1 MNADQGLALELHD
14 IRIELANG
22 ARVVDGVTL
31 SVRAG
36 EIVGLVGE
44 SGSGKTTTAL
54 SIFGYTGSGLRCVG
68 GDVVLAGEALADTA
82 SCRRARG
89 RLVSYV
95 PQNPGTAL
103 NPSLRIGAAID
114 DIIHDRG
121 HDDDRRARLLQSVEL
136 PGDRQF
142 ALRFPHQL
150 SGGQQQRVCIA
161 GAIGTKPSLVVL
173 DEPTTGL
180 DVITQDRILKELLRL
195 RDEEH
200 VAMLYITHDL
210 AVAAQIADT
219 IAVMYAGELVEH
231 GPAADVLRDPRHP
244 YTRGLMAS
252 TPDHLRGRKLEVMRG
267 IAVGVGEHP
276 LGCSFAP
283 RCTQA
288 QPDCVTEHPALHGE
302 IPGRLVRC
310 PEWRSTPPMRWSG
323 ESSTSAPERPQE
335 PAAVILEVESL
346 RVEYQG
352 RRGASVAVQDVSFQL
367 ERSGCLA
374 LVGES
379 GSGKT
384 TIARVIAG
392 LHPMASGRVVLDGRP
407 MAALARKRSTEQRR
421 RVQIVFQNPMEA
433 LNPRY
438 SVEATIARPAHV
450 LRGLNAKD
458 ASAEVA
464 RLLDAVRLPAGL
476 AKRYPRELS
485 GGECQRVA
493 IARALAANPEVL
505 VCDEVTSAL
514 DVSVQAVVLDL
525 LRDLR
530 ASLGLAIVFIT
541 HDLGVVAT
549 VADRVLVLQN
559 GVICEEDATHV
570 VLSEPRHEYTKS
582 LLAAAPSLSAS
593 IEAWESGA
601 SLRTVDQVLLRGEAS
616 AAS

>member
-1 MNADQGLALELHD
+1 MTTLEPTALELHD
-14 IRIELANG
+14 IRIELSNG
-22 ARVVDGVTL
+22 ACVVDGVNL
-31 SVRAG
+31 SVKAG

-54 SIFGYTGSGLRCVG
+54 SIFGYTGSGLRSVG
-68 GDVVLAGEALADTA
+68 GSVVLGGETLHSPVDF
-82 SCRRARG
+82 RHARG

-114 DIIHDRG
+114 DIL
-121 HDDDRRARLLQSVEL
+121 RAGGNDSSNRSALFESVEL

-161 GAIGTKPSLVVL
+161 GAIASKPTLVVL

-180 DVITQDRILKELLRL
+180 DVITQDHILKELLRL

-219 IAVMYAGELVEH
+219 IAVMYAGELVEY
-231 GPAADVLRDPRHP
+231 GPAAQVLRDPRHP

-252 TPDHLRGRKLEVMRG
+252 TPDHLRGRRLEVMKG
-267 IAVGVGEHP
+267 IAVGIGERP
-276 LGCSFAP
+276 AGCSFAP
-283 RCTQA
+283 RCTQSM
-288 QPDCVTEHPALHGE
+288 PTCETVHPVLNEE
-302 IPGRLVRC
+302 IAGRLVRC
-310 PEWRSTPPMRWSG
+310 PEWRRTPPMEWTAQVHT
-323 ESSTSAPERPQE
+323 TSDD
-335 PAAVILEVESL
+335 PATQKSPTVLEVEHL
-346 RVEYQG
+346 RAEYSG
-352 RRGASVAVQDVSFQL
+352 KRGANVAVEDVSFAL

-392 LHPMASGRVVLDGRP
+392 LHPIASGRVVLDDES
-407 MAALARKRSTEQRR
+407 MASYARKRTMEQRR
-421 RVQIVFQNPMEA
+421 RIQIIFQNPVEA

-438 SVEATIARPAHV
+438 SVEGAIARPAQL
-450 LRGLNAKD
+450 LRGLNAKQ
-458 ASAEVA
+458 AKAEVA
-464 RLLDAVRLPAGL
+464 RLLEAVRLPAGL
-476 AKRYPRELS
+476 ARRYPRELS

-493 IARALAANPEVL
+493 IARALAANPDVL
-505 VCDEVTSAL
+505 ICDEVTSAL

-525 LRDLR
+525 LRELR
-530 ASLGLAIVFIT
+530 KELGLAIVFIT

-549 VADRVLVLQN
+549 VADRVLVLEH
-559 GVICEEDATHV
+559 GVICEEDNTRA
-570 VLSEPRHEYTKS
+570 VLNNPRHEYTRA

-593 IEAWESGA
+593 IEAWESEIGLQA
-601 SLRTVDQVLLRGEAS
+601 TTD
-616 AAS
+616 AAIGGGS

>member
-1 MNADQGLALELHD
+1 MTPRETNALELHD

-22 ARVVDGVTL
+22 ACVVDGVNL

-68 GDVVLAGEALADTA
+68 GDVVLDGQSLDSDAAF
-82 SCRRARG
+82 RKARG

-103 NPSLRIGAAID
+103 NPSLRIGVAID
-114 DIIHDRG
+114 DILRAGG
-121 HDDDRRARLLQSVEL
+121 HGSSNPSALFQSVEL

-142 ALRFPHQL
+142 VLRFPHQL

-161 GAIGTKPSLVVL
+161 GAIASKPTLVVL

-180 DVITQDRILKELLRL
+180 DVITQDHILKELLRL

-210 AVAAQIADT
+210 AVAAQISDT
-219 IAVMYAGELVEH
+219 IAVMYAGELVEY
-231 GPAADVLRDPRHP
+231 GPAAQVLRDPRHP

-252 TPDHLRGRKLEVMRG
+252 TPDHLRGRRLEVMKG
-267 IAVGVGEHP
+267 IAVGIGERP
-276 LGCSFAP
+276 PGCSFAP
-283 RCTQA
+283 RCA
-288 QPDCVTEHPALHGE
+288 QVQSACVADHPALVE
-302 IPGRLVRC
+302 ELSGRLVRC
-310 PEWRSTPPMRWSG
+310 PEWRRTPPMEWTAHSDVV
-323 ESSTSAPERPQE
+323 SDTSKHDPSPI
-335 PAAVILEVESL
+335 VLEVEHL
-346 RVEYQG
+346 RADYPG
-352 RRGASVAVQDVSFQL
+352 RRGANVAVEDVSFQL
-367 ERSGCLA
+367 ERSGCIA

-392 LHPMASGRVVLDGRP
+392 LHPISSGRVLLDDQS
-407 MAALARKRSTEQRR
+407 MAGYARKRTIEQRR
-421 RVQIVFQNPMEA
+421 RIQIIFQNPVEA

-438 SVEATIARPAHV
+438 SVEGAIARPAHL
-450 LRGLNAKD
+450 LRGLNAKE
-458 ASAEVA
+458 AKAEVA
-464 RLLDAVRLPAGL
+464 RLLEAVRLPAGL
-476 AKRYPRELS
+476 ARRFPRELS

-493 IARALAANPEVL
+493 IARALAANPDVL

-525 LRDLR
+525 LRELR
-530 ASLGLAIVFIT
+530 KELGLAIVFIT

-549 VADRVLVLQN
+549 VADRVLVLQH
-559 GVICEEDATHV
+559 GVICEEDDTRV
-570 VLSEPRHEYTKS
+570 VLSSPRHEYTKA

-593 IEAWESGA
+593 IEAWESEIG
-601 SLRTVDQVLLRGEAS
+601 LR
-616 AAS
+616 AASDAVTGRS